1 MFVFSCYS
9 GLRFSDVQNLKNKD
23 ITNTNNAYVVEI
35 RQLKTED
42 FVKLP
47 LSLLFNGKAVDII
60 KKYENSSPEKFLFP
74 RISNQKANQYLK
86 VVAMLAKI
94 TKNLTFHIA
103 RHSFG
108 TNLAYATADQ
118 FLIKELMGHSDIK
131 TSMIYIHI
139 TQDQIKEKLKN
150 TKWN

>member
-1 MFVFSCYS
+1 M
-9 GLRFSDVQNLKNKD
+9 
-23 ITNTNNAYVVEI
+23 
-35 RQLKTED
+35 
-42 FVKLP
+42 
-47 LSLLFNGKAVDII
+47 FNGKAVDII

-86 VVAMLAKI
+86 VAAMLAKI

-108 TNLAYATADQ
+108 TNLAYATGDQ